1 MQLTPEIQSIKS
13 CMLLKVMIL
22 FFFFNILLLTFER
35 KVYK

>member
-22 FFFFNILLLTFER
+22 FFFNILLLTFER